1 METLL
6 DLTGSIGHVH
16 MYMFNVHVQ
25 LYTYYN
31 VQIITNLVKIRY

>member
-6 DLTGSIGHVH
+6 DLTVSIGHVH
-16 MYMFNVHVQ
+16 MFNVHVK